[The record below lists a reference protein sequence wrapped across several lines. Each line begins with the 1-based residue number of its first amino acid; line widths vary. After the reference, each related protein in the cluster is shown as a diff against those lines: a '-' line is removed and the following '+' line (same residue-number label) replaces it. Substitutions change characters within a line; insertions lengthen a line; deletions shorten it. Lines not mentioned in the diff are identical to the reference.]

1 MKRYCEPVLS
11 SETEKSSR
19 VSASASMMRVS
30 DPFVVDQAAK
40 QLSGEASNGKNGLDI
55 AAEPL
60 DDPRD
65 IDAAAARIA
74 PRRRTAQL
82 EHRHNAID
90 RGR

>member
-1 MKRYCEPVLS
+1 MQFRDIEVFARLRFS
-11 SETEKSSR
+11 FDD
-19 VSASASMMRVS
+19 VGL

-40 QLSGEASNGKNGLDI
+40 QLSRESSCGKDGFDI
-55 AAEPL
+55 AAKPL
-60 DDPRD
+60 DNPRD

-82 EHRHNAID
+82 ERRDDAID